1 MKKTFLKT
9 VCVVLVTLVFAG
21 CASRKNGSGSSNI
34 SRGKISGDWGVSA
47 VTLEGLLP
55 QAVQSAFG
63 TAPYKCFE
71 NSNWKLTNSGNGS
84 FMINNTQN
92 GCQVGFIQKIY
103 WSFANGPSGPEF
115 SFKMLYEKD
124 KPKNVEAGYR
134 LLITSA
140 TGNTMTLKSPVQYGG
155 KTGYVVYNFVK
166 Q

>member
-1 MKKTFLKT
+1 MKKTLLKT
-9 VCVVLVTLVFAG
+9 VCVVLVALIFSACT
-21 CASRKNGSGSSNI
+21 SRKNGAGSSI

-92 GCQVGFIQKIY
+92 GCQVGFTQNIY
-103 WSFANGPSGPEF
+103 WSFANGANGPEF
-115 SFKMLYEKD
+115 NFKMLYDKD

-155 KTGYVVYNFVK
+155 KTGYVVYSFVK

>member
-9 VCVVLVTLVFAG
+9 VCVILVTLAFAA
-21 CASRKNGSGSSNI
+21 CASRKNGSGSSI

-47 VTLEGLLP
+47 VTLEGLLS

-92 GCQVGFIQKIY
+92 GCQVGFTQNIY
-103 WSFANGPSGPEF
+103 WSYQNGPSGPEF
-115 SFKMLYEKD
+115 NFKMLYEKD
-124 KPKNVEAGYR
+124 KPKNVDAGYR
-134 LLITSA
+134 LLITSI
-140 TGNTMTLKSPVQYGG
+140 TNNTMTLKSPVQYGG
-155 KTGYVVYNFVK
+155 KVGYVVYSFVK

>member
-1 MKKTFLKT
+1 MKKTLLKT
-9 VCVVLVTLVFAG
+9 ATVLMVALIFSA
-21 CASRKNGSGSSNI
+21 CASRKNGSGSSI
-34 SRGKISGDWGVSA
+34 SRGKISGDWGISS

-92 GCQVGFIQKIY
+92 GCQVGFTQNIY
-103 WSFANGPSGPEF
+103 WSFVNGPSGPEF
-115 SFKMLYEKD
+115 DFKMLYDKD

-134 LLITSA
+134 LLITA
-140 TGNTMTLKSPVQYGG
+140 ITDNTMTLKSPVPYGG

>member
-9 VCVVLVTLVFAG
+9 ATVMLVALIFSACSTLKKDPNA
-21 CASRKNGSGSSNI
+21 I
-34 SRGKISGDWGVSA
+34 SRGNISGNWGISA

-55 QAVQSAFG
+55 GAVQSVFN

-71 NSNWKLTNSGNGS
+71 NSNWKLTNSGSGS

-92 GCQVGFIQKIY
+92 GCQVGFTQNIF
-103 WSFANGPSGPEF
+103 WSFANGANGPEF
-115 SFKMLYEKD
+115 QFKMLFDKD
-124 KPKNVEAGYR
+124 KPKNVEDGYR
-134 LLITSA
+134 LLITA
-140 TGNTMTLKSPVQYGG
+140 MTANTMTLKSPVQYGG